1 MICIARIAVFKVYY
15 SATGETVFGED
26 VMHDA
31 VISMGVDADDSYAL
45 CADVLEGPVKHCF
58 GCIAARSGRGDA
70 MDHIIWFLIWP
81 CAFYV

>member
-31 VISMGVDADDSYAL
+31 VVIMGVDADDSYTL
-45 CADVLEGPVKHCF
+45 CADVLECPIKHGF
-58 GCIAARSGRGDA
+58 GCIAARSGCGNA
-70 MDHIIWFLIWP
+70 MDHIIWFFVRP